1 LNQALLSPFRRP
13 PVPEN
18 PRNIDRYQGGA
29 AGVGR
34 SFHRANTGAATLWE
48 GPIVQEATLQVG
60 GFLGIGAHLV
70 AVPYES
76 LIIDDEGSK
85 IQLPGA
91 SKDELKKLPELK
103 YRS

>member
-1 LNQALLSPFRRP
+1 MTDIRAARPAWVDLSTEQTQER
-13 PVPEN
+13 
-18 PRNIDRYQGGA
+18 
-29 AGVGR
+29 
-34 SFHRANTGAATLWE
+34 ATLWE

-91 SKDELKKLPELK
+91 SKDELRKLPESPCSVV
-103 YRS
+103 RPEP